1 MKKYIFGLM
10 AVAAAMFMTSCSADE
25 GTEPGNDSKAY
36 VMTNTY
42 SVAPPLDADADFKV
56 RVSTNSA
63 TESAYIL
70 LEKHADYS
78 KHIAELGQEG
88 YNDFVVK
95 NGGLVKGVKGQS
107 EVDTLFYGLKG
118 DYMATVVAVNA
129 KGQAQAADSV
139 SFTGITWNKVCDGKY
154 YFCEKIAEIMGK
166 ESADCELDVD
176 ANNPSSYRI
185 KNVYGQGYNVKFK
198 KAKSGSTD
206 EQGNAFNYILV
217 PKFSTGLTYKTLGT
231 VYMTDAYSLTG
242 STDYLD
248 NGIYADNSLFICTVY
263 SVSAGNLSVLK
274 YDKFVPNN

>member
-1 MKKYIFGLM
+1 M

-36 VMTNTY
+36 VVTNTY

-118 DYMATVVAVNA
+118 EYMATVVAVNA

-139 SFTGITWNKVCDGKY
+139 SFNGIIWNKVCDGKY
-154 YFCEKIAEIMGK
+154 KFCAKIAGIMGK
-166 ESADCELDVD
+166 ESVDCELDVD

-185 KNVYGQGYNVKFK
+185 KNVYGQGYNLKFK

-206 EQGNAFNYILV
+206 KEGNAFNYIVV

-231 VYMTDAYSLTG
+231 VYMTDAYTLTG
-242 STDYLD
+242 SADYLA
-248 NGIYADNSLFICTVY
+248 NGIYADNSLFISTVY
-263 SVSAGNLSVLK
+263 SVSAGNISVLENET
-274 YDKFVPNN
+274 FVPNN

>member
-10 AVAAAMFMTSCSADE
+10 AVAAAMFVTSCSADE
-25 GTEPGNDSKAY
+25 GTEPGGDSKAY

-118 DYMATVVAVNA
+118 EYMATVVAVNA

-139 SFTGITWNKVCDGKY
+139 SFNGIIWNKVCDGKY
-154 YFCEKIAEIMGK
+154 KFCAKIAGIMGK
-166 ESADCELDVD
+166 ESVDCELDVD

-185 KNVYGQGYNVKFK
+185 KNVYGQGYNLKFK
-198 KAKSGSTD
+198 KAKNGSTD
-206 EQGNAFNYILV
+206 KEGNAFNYIVV

-231 VYMTDAYSLTG
+231 VYMTDAYTLTG
-242 STDYLD
+242 SADYLA
-248 NGIYADNSLFICTVY
+248 NGIYADNSLFISTFY
-263 SVSAGNLSVLK
+263 FVSAGNISVLENET
-274 YDKFVPNN
+274 FVPNN

>member
-95 NGGLVKGVKGQS
+95 NGGVVKGVKGQS

-118 DYMATVVAVNA
+118 KYMATVVAVNA
-129 KGQAQAADSV
+129 KGQVQAADSV

-154 YFCEKIAEIMGK
+154 YFSEKIAEIMGK
-166 ESADCELDVD
+166 ESVDCELDVD

-185 KNVYGQGYNVKFK
+185 KNVYGKGYNVKFK
-198 KAKSGSTD
+198 KATLQGTD
-206 EQGNAFNYILV
+206 EEGKTFNYILV

-231 VYMTDAYSLTG
+231 LYMTDAYSLTSNQG
-242 STDYLD
+242 LLD
-248 NGIYADNSLFICTVY
+248 NGIYANNSIFIYAVY
-263 SVSAGNLSVLK
+263 SVSAGNVSVQK
-274 YDKFVPNN
+274 YDEFVPNN

>member
-1 MKKYIFGLM
+1 M
-10 AVAAAMFMTSCSADE
+10 AVAAAMFMASCSADE
-25 GTEPGNDSKAY
+25 GTEPGGDSKAY

-42 SVAPPLDADADFKV
+42 SVTPPLDADADFKV

-78 KHIAELGQEG
+78 KHIAEMGKDA
-88 YNDFVVK
+88 YNDYVVK
-95 NGGLVKGVKGQS
+95 NGGVVKGVKGQS

-118 DYMATVVAVNA
+118 KYMATVVAVNA
-129 KGQAQAADSV
+129 KGQVQAADSV

-154 YFCEKIAEIMGK
+154 YFSEKIAEIMGK

-185 KNVYGQGYNVKFK
+185 KNVYGKGYNVKFK
-198 KAKSGSTD
+198 KATLQGTD
-206 EQGNAFNYILV
+206 EEGKTFNYILV

-231 VYMTDAYSLTG
+231 LYMTDAYSLTSNQG
-242 STDYLD
+242 LLD
-248 NGIYADNSLFICTVY
+248 NGIYANNSIFIYAVY
-263 SVSAGNLSVLK
+263 SVSAGNVSVQK
-274 YDKFVPNN
+274 YDEFVPNN

>member
-1 MKKYIFGLM
+1 M

-118 DYMATVVAVNA
+118 EYMATVVAVNA

-139 SFTGITWNKVCDGKY
+139 SFNGIIWNKVCDGKY
-154 YFCEKIAEIMGK
+154 KFCAKIAGIMGK
-166 ESADCELDVD
+166 ESVDCELDVD

-185 KNVYGQGYNVKFK
+185 KNVYGQGYNLKFK
-198 KAKSGSTD
+198 KAKNGSTD
-206 EQGNAFNYILV
+206 KEGNAFNYIVV

-231 VYMTDAYSLTG
+231 VYMTDAYTLTG
-242 STDYLD
+242 SADYLA
-248 NGIYADNSLFICTVY
+248 NGIYADNSLFISTVY
-263 SVSAGNLSVLK
+263 FVSAGNISVLENET
-274 YDKFVPNN
+274 FVPNN

>member
-1 MKKYIFGLM
+1 M

-25 GTEPGNDSKAY
+25 GTEPGGDSKAY
-36 VMTNTY
+36 VLTNTY

-118 DYMATVVAVNA
+118 EYMATVVAVNA

-139 SFTGITWNKVCDGKY
+139 SFNGIIWNKVCDGKY
-154 YFCEKIAEIMGK
+154 YFNADIAPIVGK

-185 KNVYGQGYNVKFK
+185 KNVYGQGYNLKFK
-198 KAKSGSTD
+198 KAKNGSTD
-206 EQGNAFNYILV
+206 KEGNAFNYIVV

-231 VYMTDAYSLTG
+231 VYMTDAYTLTG
-242 STDYLD
+242 SADYLK

-263 SVSAGNLSVLK
+263 SVSAGNFSVLK
-274 YDKFVPNN
+274 NETFVPNN

>member
-1 MKKYIFGLM
+1 M

-25 GTEPGNDSKAY
+25 GTEPGGDSKAY
-36 VMTNTY
+36 VVTNTY

-118 DYMATVVAVNA
+118 EYMATVVAVNA

-154 YFCEKIAEIMGK
+154 KFCAKIADIMGK

-176 ANNPSSYRI
+176 ANDPSSYRI
-185 KNVYGQGYNVKFK
+185 KNVYGQGYNLKFK

-206 EQGNAFNYILV
+206 EAGKAFNYIVV

-231 VYMTDAYSLTG
+231 VYMTDAYTLTG
-242 STDYLD
+242 SADYLK
-248 NGIYADNSLFICTVY
+248 NGIYADNSLFISTVY
-263 SVSAGNLSVLK
+263 FVSAGNISVLENET
-274 YDKFVPNN
+274 FVPNN

>member
-36 VMTNTY
+36 VVTNTY

-70 LEKHADYS
+70 LEKHSDYS

-118 DYMATVVAVNA
+118 EYMATVVAVNA

-139 SFTGITWNKVCDGKY
+139 SFNGIIWNKVCDGKY
-154 YFCEKIAEIMGK
+154 KFCAKIAGIMGK
-166 ESADCELDVD
+166 ESVDCELDVD

-185 KNVYGQGYNVKFK
+185 KNVYGQGYNLKFK
-198 KAKSGSTD
+198 KAKNGSTD
-206 EQGNAFNYILV
+206 KEGKAFNYIIV

-231 VYMTDAYSLTG
+231 VYMTDAYTLTG
-242 STDYLD
+242 SADYLA
-248 NGIYADNSLFICTVY
+248 NGIYADNSLFISTVY
-263 SVSAGNLSVLK
+263 FVSAGNISVLENET
-274 YDKFVPNN
+274 FVPNN

>member
-1 MKKYIFGLM
+1 M

-118 DYMATVVAVNA
+118 EYMATVVAVNA
-129 KGQAQAADSV
+129 KGQAQSLSSCRHRSCRLCPTSCRARSRPTV
-139 SFTGITWNKVCDGKY
+139 SSTLMPTILQATALKT
-154 YFCEKIAEIMGK
+154 
-166 ESADCELDVD
+166 
-176 ANNPSSYRI
+176 
-185 KNVYGQGYNVKFK
+185 
-198 KAKSGSTD
+198 STD
-206 EQGNAFNYILV
+206 RA
-217 PKFSTGLTYKTLGT
+217 TT
-231 VYMTDAYSLTG
+231 
-242 STDYLD
+242 
-248 NGIYADNSLFICTVY
+248 
-263 SVSAGNLSVLK
+263 
-274 YDKFVPNN
+274 

>member
-1 MKKYIFGLM
+1 M

-36 VMTNTY
+36 VVTNTY

-118 DYMATVVAVNA
+118 EYMATVVAVNA

-139 SFTGITWNKVCDGKY
+139 SFTGITWNKVCGGKY
-154 YFCEKIAEIMGK
+154 KFCSVIADIMGK
-166 ESADCELDVD
+166 ESVDCELDVD

-185 KNVYGQGYNVKFK
+185 KDVYGKGYNVKFR
-198 KAKSGSTD
+198 KAKIGSTD
-206 EQGNAFNYILV
+206 EQGNAFNYIVV

-231 VYMTDAYSLTG
+231 LYMSDAYSFTG
-242 STDYLD
+242 SEDYLD
-248 NGIYADNSLFICTVY
+248 NGIYADNSLFIYAVY
-263 SVSAGNLSVLK
+263 SVSKGAISQPE
-274 YDKFVPNN
+274 YDEFVPNN

>member
-36 VMTNTY
+36 VVTNTY

-118 DYMATVVAVNA
+118 EYMATVVAVNA

-154 YFCEKIAEIMGK
+154 KFCAAIADIMGK
-166 ESADCELDVD
+166 ESVDCELDVD

-185 KNVYGQGYNVKFK
+185 KDVYGHGYNLKFR
-198 KAKSGSTD
+198 KAKLTSTD
-206 EQGNAFNYILV
+206 EEGNAFNYIIV

-231 VYMTDAYSLTG
+231 LYMSDAYSFTG
-242 STDYLD
+242 SEDYLD
-248 NGIYADNSLFICTVY
+248 NGIYADNSLFIYAVY
-263 SVSAGNLSVLK
+263 SVSKGAISQPE
-274 YDKFVPNN
+274 YDEFVPNN